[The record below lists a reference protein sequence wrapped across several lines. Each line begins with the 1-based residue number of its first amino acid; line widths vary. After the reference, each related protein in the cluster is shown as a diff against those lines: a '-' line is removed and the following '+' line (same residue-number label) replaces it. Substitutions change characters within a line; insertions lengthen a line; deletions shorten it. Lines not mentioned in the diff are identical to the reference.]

1 MKTFLSATAAAAIL
15 LAGSAL
21 AQHSSSD
28 SQSSQ
33 PGQPQSSQPPQS
45 SSGMPSSGGQQELL
59 VDASSIIGSTVRS
72 SDGRDIGKVDRLMLD
87 PRDGRVRTVL
97 VTMGGALGVG
107 GRSVSMPWD
116 SVKVGQDRGRVVV
129 TAQQGALEQAP
140 SASPGS
146 GQSSNGQE
154 KRSNERK

>member
-1 MKTFLSATAAAAIL
+1 MGHQDVDVVTPLAERRDLEVNDPKAVQEIL
-15 LAGSAL
+15 A
-21 AQHSSSD
+21 
-28 SQSSQ
+28 
-33 PGQPQSSQPPQS
+33 
-45 SSGMPSSGGQQELL
+45 EL
-59 VDASSIIGSTVRS
+59 T
-72 SDGRDIGKVDRLMLD
+72 GRDELGKVAIGGRDHTDID

-107 GRSVSMPWD
+107 GRSVSMPWE
-116 SVKVGQDRGRVVV
+116 SVKVGQDRGKVVV
-129 TAQQGALEQAP
+129 TAQQGSLEQAP